1 MSFFP
6 TKMQVIYGNGIDTA
20 AVQLEQRKKSWPNYT
35 LKALLFA
42 CAMLFSAYMNL
53 SSSTSVAI
61 KILFVLDIV
70 VFFIIHGVLYINMPN
85 WGNAL
90 VCISCLLLQV
100 ALCLLTV
107 PFNGCYA
114 FAIHVVV
121 FLILIVAL
129 LQPKFQ
135 HSVNKYVLPSFT
147 TGDGDTQGDIEN
159 HYLNHL
165 FDISNGIA
173 TCGGLATGF
182 MGYYYMAGPV
192 TAAGF
197 LFFSTVL
204 LGLYLMMVIAMRSV
218 SPPHAACL
226 AIVLKV
232 LLLLTIITASISFV
246 HHSVTNP
253 HVAK

>member
-1 MSFFP
+1 M
-6 TKMQVIYGNGIDTA
+6 
-20 AVQLEQRKKSWPNYT
+20 
-35 LKALLFA
+35 
-42 CAMLFSAYMNL
+42 
-53 SSSTSVAI
+53 
-61 KILFVLDIV
+61 
-70 VFFIIHGVLYINMPN
+70 
-85 WGNAL
+85 

-135 HSVNKYVLPSFT
+135 HSVNKYVLPSFNT
-147 TGDGDTQGDIEN
+147 DAGDAQGDIGDQE
-159 HYLNHL
+159 YLNHL

-173 TCGGLATGF
+173 TCGGLVTGI
-182 MGYYYMAGPV
+182 MGYYSYMVGPV

-204 LGLYLMMVIAMRSV
+204 LGLYLMMVIAMRAV

-226 AIVLKV
+226 AMVLML
-232 LLLLTIITASISFV
+232 LLLLTVITASVSFV
-246 HHSVTNP
+246 RHSVTNP
-253 HVAK
+253 QAVK